1 MQNFLDTAQRLFF
14 SIGFG
19 EGLAVFSAIA
29 AFVSFLLNRGTV
41 KRQERMQF
49 EGLRAAGD
57 TDLIAWAGEVIER
70 LADAQRL
77 CRDFDDGIVSEAQL
91 LTARSE
97 TRTRISA
104 LLDRGRLF
112 FPNTIVQVEE
122 GKAAAFQG
130 KRQKALDSIFGAYR
144 VISDLTRPGGL
155 PPREAVL
162 AIVEHKRAF
171 VSEVFLH
178 VDPRR
183 RREAI
188 RSLEGG

>member
-19 EGLAVFSAIA
+19 EWLAVFSAIA

>member
-1 MQNFLDTAQRLFF
+1 MQSFLDTAQRLIAN
-14 SIGFG
+14 IGFG
-19 EGLAVFSAIA
+19 EWLAVFSALA
-29 AFVSFLLNRGTV
+29 AFVSFLFNRATV

-49 EGLRAAGD
+49 EALRAAGD
-57 TDLIAWAGEVIER
+57 TDLIEWAGEVIER

-77 CRDFDDGIVSEAQL
+77 CRDFDDGIVTEAEML
-91 LTARSE
+91 AARSE

-112 FPNTIVQVEE
+112 FPNTMVEVDQT
-122 GKAAAFQG
+122 KAAAFQG
-130 KRQKALDSIFGAYR
+130 KRQKALDAIFGAYR

-188 RSLEGG
+188 RSLEGA

>member
-1 MQNFLDTAQRLFF
+1 MTDILAEAQRLFA
-14 SIGFG
+14 SLGFG
-19 EGLAVFSAIA
+19 EWLAIFSAAA
-29 AFVSFLLNRGTV
+29 AFFSFLLNRATV

-49 EGLRAAGD
+49 EALRAARD

-77 CRDFDDGIVSEAQL
+77 CRDFDDNIVTEAEL

-112 FPNTIVQVEE
+112 FPNTVGDAEE

-130 KRQKALDSIFGAYR
+130 KRQKALNAIFGAYR
-144 VISDLTRPGGL
+144 TISDLTRPGG
-155 PPREAVL
+155 PAPRDAVL
-162 AIVEHKRAF
+162 AIVEQKRLF

-183 RREAI
+183 RRDVI
-188 RSLEGG
+188 SSLEA